1 MTMTDLASR
10 LPQMFPVLSPA
21 QIQLASRFASGA
33 TQTFPAGAKISDIG
47 DRDVPTWL
55 VLDGRLEAYKHDGL
69 SRNVLIVSHDE
80 GQFSGEVSQLS
91 GRPALACFRAGPEG
105 CRLLPF
111 DAAHLKALIIG
122 SAEVGE
128 TIMRAF
134 ILRRVG
140 LIDGGS
146 AGSVLIGIPGNSQL
160 VRLQGFLTR
169 NGYPN
174 TVLNAEEDIEGRAFI
189 ERLGILPADLPLMV
203 CPNGTVL
210 KHPSDAEAAC
220 CLGITPE
227 LDPNKI
233 YDVAVVGA
241 GPSGLAAAVYAASE
255 GLSVIVVD
263 ERAVGGQAGS
273 SARIENYLGFPTGIS
288 GQALAG
294 RAFNQALKFGAEI
307 ALPVSVT
314 GLVPPLPGELASKP
328 HQILLEGNRSIRAY
342 TVVIASGARYR
353 RPDIPHIEDYDGA
366 GVSYWASAIEAKIC
380 ENEEVI
386 LVGGGNSAGQAIAF
400 LSPRVKR
407 LHLIVR
413 RDLSETM
420 STYLIDRIAALPNV
434 DIHVG
439 CELAS
444 LTEDARGGFNTI
456 VRNLL
461 DQNEKSFDV
470 RRIFLFIGADPNT
483 AWIKCRISTDDK
495 GFITTGSGLSET
507 VVAELG
513 RTPLPLE
520 TSVPN
525 VFAIGDVRAGS
536 TKRVAAAVGEG
547 AAVVSEIHAAL
558 KFIRPDKPSLPTAL

>member
-1 MTMTDLASR
+1 MTTADLASR
-10 LPQMFPVLSPA
+10 QPQIFPVLSSA
-21 QIQLASRFASGA
+21 QVQLASRFSSGPA
-33 TQTFPAGAKISDIG
+33 QTFPAGAKISDIG
-47 DRDVPTWL
+47 DRDVPAWL
-55 VLDGRLEAYKHDGL
+55 VLAGRLEAYKHDGL
-69 SRNVLIVSHDE
+69 NRNSLIVSHDE

-91 GRPALACFRAGPEG
+91 GRPALASFRAGPEG
-105 CRLLPF
+105 CQLQPF
-111 DAAHLKALIIG
+111 DAVHLKALIIG

-128 TIMRAF
+128 IIMRAF

-140 LIDGGS
+140 LIDGGG
-146 AGSVLIGIPGNSQL
+146 AGSVLMGIPGNSQL

-227 LDPNKI
+227 LDPSKI

-314 GLVPPLPGELASKP
+314 GLVPPPPGELASKP
-328 HQILLEGNRSIRAY
+328 HEILLDGDRSINAR
-342 TVVIASGARYR
+342 TVVIASGAQYR
-353 RPDIPHIEDYDGA
+353 RPSIPHIEDYEGT

-380 ENEEVI
+380 ENEEVV

-407 LHLIVR
+407 LHLVVR

-444 LTEDARGGFNTI
+444 VADDARGGFTTI
-456 VRNLL
+456 VRRLS

-470 RRIFLFIGADPNT
+470 RRIFMFIGADPNT

-495 GFITTGSGLSET
+495 GFITTGSGFGDA

-513 RTPLPLE
+513 RLRLPLE

-558 KFIRPDKPSLPTAL
+558 KFIRSEGTKRI